1 MLKKTLKGV
10 FFGFLGIMEGNKHFK
25 GGTMVGFKDGKIVTD
40 LGRVEFISL
49 LLKEWG
55 EYSEREVEAI
65 LDELDPEEL
74 TDAWLAEQGYTVTQN
89 TFFIEGDA
97 INILMVGDGKWV
109 IEDYDSDE
117 MEQFVIEFL
126 EEPM

>member
-1 MLKKTLKGV
+1 
-10 FFGFLGIMEGNKHFK
+10 
-25 GGTMVGFKDGKIVTD
+25 MVGFKDGKIVTD